1 MLGKQHILVTS
12 FFLIAYLSIIIFSY
26 FNTGIV
32 SFSNILSIMF
42 TIISKNILFF
52 ALFSIGVLI
61 SATAPDID
69 ISSNIKGIKVWNKLT
84 RIGYILL
91 KSVMRVFLPKES
103 FEHRH
108 IYHSFVGMI
117 MYSIIIIAVSFC
129 LFGGYVLLFS
139 FLNNHAINIYLINTA
154 YSMFMANLQ
163 YVEIFIIGCA
173 VGFFSHLLEDS
184 ITVSGIDYFPGI
196 TKKRLSGKF
205 ITVGKNGIY
214 KKRDETVANVGY
226 FKRSQF
232 GAWLNVVY
240 VFIFLYIFFYFNIYS
255 FGLVYASLAFIIGL
269 LIYDIVFCGLR
280 IKPY

>member
-12 FFLIAYLSIIIFSY
+12 FFLIAYLAIIIFSY
-26 FNTGIV
+26 FNTTSV
-32 SFSNILSIMF
+32 SASNILSVASVIVY
-42 TIISKNILFF
+42 KNYILFL
-52 ALFSIGVLI
+52 LFSIGVLI

-69 ISSNIKGIKVWNKLT
+69 ISSNIKGVKVWNKLT
-84 RIGYILL
+84 RVGYLL
-91 KSVMRVFLPKES
+91 LTSIMRIFLPKKN

-108 IYHSFVGMI
+108 IYHSFVGMA
-117 MYSIIIIAVSFC
+117 MYSLIILVVSFC
-129 LFGGYVLLFS
+129 FFGGYVLLFS
-139 FLNNHAINIYLINTA
+139 FISNHVVNVYLLKTA
-154 YSMFMANLQ
+154 YSVFLLKLQ

-196 TKKRLSGKF
+196 TKKRLAGKF

-214 KKRDETVANVGY
+214 KSRDGSTIKVGY

-232 GAWLNVVY
+232 GAWLSIVY
-240 VFIFLYIFFYFNIYS
+240 VFIFLSMFFYFSIYLT
-255 FGLVYASLAFIIGL
+255 GLVFSSVIFLIGL
-269 LIYDIVFCGLR
+269 LLYDFVFCGLK